1 MRRAGPCH
9 QTYGAPPPPEE
20 DVTIASV
27 LHEFTVL
34 DLTEGSAGPVA
45 TMLLADHGADV
56 VKVERP
62 GGDPFRETAA
72 YTVWNRSKRSVIL
85 DLRDDG
91 DRATFA
97 ALAETADVVID
108 SFSPATAVALG
119 YDPAALRAANPRLV
133 TCSITGYGPDGE
145 WRDRPGWDLL
155 VQASSGMQ
163 WEQIGN
169 RSGPIFLHAPLPSMG
184 AALLAVSGIAAALV
198 ERAHSGAG
206 QHVET
211 SLMQGALLWMTQIW
225 TKASRPTPELERMWG
240 DRAPGPTPNF
250 EAGDG
255 KWFHPMPMA
264 IAMACEHVGFEL
276 GGPDGF
282 AAMFGDAEMKRERH
296 AALQELYRQAP
307 MQEWVD
313 LMQAQME
320 PAQPVLPVEE
330 GLRHFQVVHNRAAV
344 DVEHPGVG
352 TVRQVGE
359 VVHLSEHRMRPPA
372 APVPAGHDTDE
383 VLGELAAA
391 PADDAKHAVAHGTPK
406 RGPLAGVRVL
416 DFPLALAGPFAT
428 MILADLGADV
438 IGVHNLAWGPG
449 SPVDITYAAGH
460 RGKRSIA
467 IDMKHP
473 EGRAVAQDLI
483 RHADVVHNNMRTGV
497 SDRLG
502 FGPADVHALNPR
514 AISSHLTSYGSS
526 GPLGAWPGVDQM
538 GQALSGLEYELG
550 GAREGGD
557 PNWYRYGMCDASSGM
572 LAVIGIVEALLDRE
586 RTGRG
591 QDVESC
597 ILDAGVLLAS
607 DGFDG
612 PDSLPRPPSSD
623 ALQTGLG
630 PRYRLYET
638 ERDWLAVVAPTDEL
652 WAALCAVLSVPV
664 DAPVAELERVFLT
677 AAADEW
683 FARLDARGVPCEVS
697 REDRGLTWFDDPE
710 AQARAWVVA
719 YPHAVWGTLR
729 QPGRF
734 VAFSRDEIT
743 PDAPPPLVGEHTVE
757 ILEEIGYTRDRIDA
771 LRAAGAIGWPD
782 R

>member
-1 MRRAGPCH
+1 MPSVP
-9 QTYGAPPPPEE
+9 APEP
-20 DVTIASV
+20 V
-27 LHEFTVL
+27 LDGLTVL

-56 VKVERP
+56 VKIERP
-62 GGDPFRETAA
+62 GGDPFRSTAA

-85 DLRDDG
+85 DLREAE
-91 DRATFA
+91 DRATFD
-97 ALAETADVVID
+97 ALAATADVVVD
-108 SFSPATAVALG
+108 SFAPRTARALG
-119 YDPAALRAANPRLV
+119 YDPAALRAANLRLV
-133 TCSITGYGPDGE
+133 TCSITGYGPDGA

-155 VQASSGMQ
+155 VQAASGMQ

-169 RSGPIFLHAPLPSMG
+169 RDGPIFLHAPLPSMG
-184 AALLAVSGIAAALV
+184 AALLAVSGITAALV
-198 ERAHSGAG
+198 ARAHSGAG
-206 QHVET
+206 QHVDT

-225 TKASRPTPELERMWG
+225 TRAERPTPELERMWG

-264 IAMACEHVGFEL
+264 IQLACDHVGHEL
-276 GGPDGF
+276 GGPEGF
-282 AAMFGDAEMKRERH
+282 ASMYGDAAVKRERH

-313 LMQAQME
+313 LMQAHME
-320 PAQPVLPVEE
+320 PAQPVLRFEE
-330 GLRHFQVVHNRAAV
+330 GLRHFQVEHNRAAV

-352 TVRQVGE
+352 NVRQVGE
-359 VVHLSEHRMRPPA
+359 VVHLSEHRMRPPV
-372 APVPAGHDTDE
+372 APVAAGHDTDA
-383 VLGELAAA
+383 VTAF
-391 PADDAKHAVAHGTPK
+391 ADAQRDQPAVAQGNGTRRREVPAK
-406 RGPLAGVRVL
+406 RGPLAGTRVL

-473 EGRAVAQDLI
+473 EGRAVAQDLV

-497 SDRLG
+497 ADRLG

-514 AISSHLTSYGSS
+514 AISSHLTAYGSS
-526 GPLGAWPGVDQM
+526 GPLGPWPGVDQM

-550 GAREGGD
+550 GTHEGGD
-557 PNWYRYGMCDASSGM
+557 PNWYRYGMCDAASGM

-597 ILDAGVLLAS
+597 ILDAGVLLSS

-612 PDSLPRPPSSD
+612 PESLARRPSAD
-623 ALQTGLG
+623 ARQTGLG

-638 ERDWLAVVAPTDEL
+638 AHDWLAVVAPTDAD
-652 WAALCAVLSVPV
+652 WAALCGVIGVAA
-664 DAPVAELERVFLT
+664 DAPVADVERAFLT
-677 AAADEW
+677 AKADEW
-683 FARLDARGVPCEVS
+683 CARLDERGVP
-697 REDRGLTWFDDPE
+697 
-710 AQARAWVVA
+710 
-719 YPHAVWGTLR
+719 
-729 QPGRF
+729 
-734 VAFSRDEIT
+734 
-743 PDAPPPLVGEHTVE
+743 
-757 ILEEIGYTRDRIDA
+757 
-771 LRAAGAIGWPD
+771 
-782 R
+782 

>member
-1 MRRAGPCH
+1 VPEP
-9 QTYGAPPPPEE
+9 APEPAPEP
-20 DVTIASV
+20 DRV
-27 LHEFTVL
+27 LAPVLEGLTVV

-62 GGDPFRETAA
+62 GGDPFRSTAA
-72 YTVWNRSKRSVIL
+72 YTVWNRSKRSVVL
-85 DLRDDG
+85 DLRDAS

-97 ALAETADVVID
+97 ALAARADVVID
-108 SFSPATAVALG
+108 SFAPRTAASLG
-119 YDPAALRAANPRLV
+119 YDSAALRAANPGLV
-133 TCSITGYGPDGE
+133 TCSITGYGTEGA

-155 VQASSGMQ
+155 VQAASGMQ

-169 RSGPIFLHAPLPSMG
+169 RPGPIFLHAPLPSMG
-184 AALLAVSGIAAALV
+184 AALLAVSGITAALV

-206 QHVET
+206 QHVDT

-225 TKASRPTPELERMWG
+225 TRAERPTPELERMWG

-264 IAMACEHVGFEL
+264 IQLACDHVGHEL
-276 GGPDGF
+276 GGPEGF
-282 AAMFGDAEMKRERH
+282 ASMYGDAGVKRERH
-296 AALQELYRQAP
+296 AALQELYRKAP

-313 LMQAQME
+313 LMQAHME
-320 PAQPVLPVEE
+320 LAQPVLRVEE
-330 GLRHFQVVHNRAAV
+330 GFRHFQVEHNRAAV

-359 VVHLSEHRMRPPA
+359 VVHLSEHRMRPPV
-372 APVPAGHDTDE
+372 APVAAGHDTE
-383 VLGELAAA
+383 AVVAALASV
-391 PADDAKHAVAHGTPK
+391 DDAKRAVARGAPT
-406 RGPLAGVRVL
+406 RGPLAGIRVL

-483 RHADVVHNNMRTGV
+483 RHAGAHVVVHHVGV
-497 SDRLG
+497 ADRLG

-526 GPLGAWPGVDQM
+526 GPYGAWPGVDQM

-550 GAREGGD
+550 GTREGGD

-572 LAVIGIVEALLDRE
+572 LAVIGVVEALLDRE

-597 ILDAGVLLAS
+597 ILDAGVLLSS

-612 PDSLPRPPSSD
+612 PESLARRPSAD
-623 ALQTGLG
+623 ARQTGLG

-638 ERDWLAVVAPTDEL
+638 AHDWLAVVAPTDDD
-652 WAALCAVLSVPV
+652 WAALCEVIGVPV
-664 DAPVAELERVFLT
+664 DAALEDVESAFLS
-677 AAADEW
+677 AKADEW
-683 FARLDARGVPCEVS
+683 QTRLDERGVPCEVS
-697 REDRGLTWFDDPE
+697 REDRGWTWYDDPE
-710 AQARAWVVA
+710 AQARAWVVD
-719 YPHAVWGTLR
+719 YPHPVWGRLQ

-734 VAFSRDEIT
+734 VGFSRDAIT
-743 PDAPPPLVGEHTVE
+743 PDAPPPLVGQHTVE
-757 ILEEIGYTRDRIDA
+757 ILEEIGYDRDGIDA
-771 LRAAGAIGWPD
+771 LIASGAVGQAA

>member
-1 MRRAGPCH
+1 MSEP
-9 QTYGAPPPPEE
+9 AP
-20 DVTIASV
+20 V
-27 LHEFTVL
+27 LEGLTVL

-56 VKVERP
+56 VKIERP
-62 GGDPFRETAA
+62 GGDPFRSTAA
-72 YTVWNRSKRSVIL
+72 YTVWNRSKRSVVL
-85 DLRDDG
+85 DLRDADE
-91 DRATFA
+91 RAAFA
-97 ALAETADVVID
+97 ALAASADVVID
-108 SFSPATAVALG
+108 SFAPGTAAALR

-133 TCSITGYGPDGE
+133 TCSITGYGPEGE
-145 WRDRPGWDLL
+145 RRDRPGWDLL
-155 VQASSGMQ
+155 VQAASGMQ

-169 RSGPIFLHAPLPSMG
+169 RDGPIYLHAPLPSMG
-184 AALLAVSGIAAALV
+184 AALLAVSGVTAALV

-206 QHVET
+206 QHVDT
-211 SLMQGALLWMTQIW
+211 SLMQGALLWMTQMW
-225 TKASRPTPELERMWG
+225 TRADRPTPELERMWG

-264 IAMACEHVGFEL
+264 IQLACDHVGHTL
-276 GGPDGF
+276 GGPEGF
-282 AAMFGDAEMKRERH
+282 ASMYGDAEVKRERH
-296 AALQELYRQAP
+296 AALQELYRKAP

-313 LMQAQME
+313 LMQAHME

-330 GLRHFQVVHNRAAV
+330 GLRHFQVEHNRAAV

-359 VVHLSEHRMRPPA
+359 VVHLSEHRMRPPI
-372 APVPAGHDTDE
+372 APVPAGRDTDDI
-383 VLGELAAA
+383 VGELARLAHA
-391 PADDAKHAVAHGTPK
+391 GGTKHAVTVGTTK

-449 SPVDITYAAGH
+449 SAVDITYAAGH

-514 AISSHLTSYGSS
+514 AVSSHLTSYGSS
-526 GPLGAWPGVDQM
+526 GPLGSWPGVDQM
-538 GQALSGLEYELG
+538 GQALSGLEYDLG
-550 GAREGGD
+550 GTREGGA
-557 PNWYRYGMCDASSGM
+557 PNWYRYGMCDATSGM
-572 LAVIGIVEALLDRE
+572 LAVIGVVEALLDRE

-597 ILDAGVLLAS
+597 ILDAGVLLSS

-612 PDSLPRPPSSD
+612 PDSLARRPSAD
-623 ALQTGLG
+623 AGQTGIG

-638 ERDWLAVVAPTDEL
+638 AHDWLAVVAPTDDD
-652 WAALCAVLSVPV
+652 WAALCDVLGVTV
-664 DAPVAELERVFLT
+664 DAADDELIGEIERVFLT
-677 AAADEW
+677 AKADDW
-683 FARLDARGVPCEVS
+683 YARLDARGVPCEVS
-697 REDRGLTWFDDPE
+697 REDRGWTWFDDPE
-710 AQARAWVVA
+710 AQARAWVVD
-719 YPHAVWGTLR
+719 YPHAVWGRLQ

-734 VAFSRDEIT
+734 VAFSRDKIT
-743 PDAPPPLVGEHTVE
+743 PDTAPPLVGEHTIE
-757 ILEEIGYTRDRIDA
+757 ILEEIGYDRDRIDA
-771 LRAAGAIGWPD
+771 LRAAGAVGW
-782 R
+782 